1 MTNKKWKKTSFWHGR
16 VDLSVAACH
25 NVRVTSAD
33 ESGDTMS
40 EHLHTTEQF
49 KADLRALGVGA
60 GDTVMM
66 HASFR
71 SLGGIEGGAAALFHT
86 FFEVL
91 GEDGTL
97 ILPAFSYATVTAEQ
111 PLFDQRETPSCV
123 GYLPEFF
130 RTQVDGVVRSVHATH
145 SCSLKGKRAN
155 ELADGHEKDLTP
167 VGKHSPIAKLPLVG
181 GKILILGSH
190 PDHNTSLHGVEE
202 LVEPPYLYGDD
213 TVNYVLKTDA
223 DEIHQTARRHGFQ
236 KDGFFY
242 AQKYARVIDLMT
254 PDEYTHGRVLDA
266 DCWLLSAEAV
276 WRRAHEKL
284 LEDPLFFV
292 DKIPL

>member
-1 MTNKKWKKTSFWHGR
+1 
-16 VDLSVAACH
+16 
-25 NVRVTSAD
+25 
-33 ESGDTMS
+33 
-40 EHLHTTEQF
+40 
-49 KADLRALGVGA
+49 
-60 GDTVMM
+60 MM

-71 SLGGIEGGAAALFHT
+71 SLGGIEGGAEALFQS

-97 ILPAFSYATVTAEQ
+97 ILPAFSYSTVTAEQ
-111 PLFDQRETPSCV
+111 PLFDQQETPSCV

-130 RTQVDGVVRSVHATH
+130 RTQVAGVVRSIHATH
-145 SCSLKGKRAN
+145 SCSLKGKRAV
-155 ELADGHEKDLTP
+155 ELAAEHENDLTP
-167 VGKHSPIAKLPLVG
+167 VGKNSPIAKLPLVG

-190 PDHNTSLHGVEE
+190 PNHNTSLHGVEE
-202 LVEPPYLYGDD
+202 LVEPPYLYNHNM
-213 TVNYVLKTDA
+213 VNYVLKTATGD
-223 DEIHQTARRHGFQ
+223 IHQTARRHGFR

-242 AQKYARVIDLMT
+242 DQQYARVIDLMS

-284 LEDPLFFV
+284 LEDPTLLNTPIV
-292 DKIPL
+292 RNGKQATVGYHPEIWETWT